1 LCTFR
6 KFLTQKLVIT
16 AFTQVPKLS
25 S

>member
-16 AFTQVPKLS
+16 AFAQVPKLS